1 MSERTIAVI
10 PARYASSRFPGK
22 PLALIAGKSMVQRC
36 YESTSLC
43 PDLAEVVVATDDER
57 IFHHV
62 QSFGGRVVMTS
73 PSHPTGTDRI
83 AEAVRGLDADLI
95 VNVQGDEPLMS
106 ADVLSRLIAA
116 MRTSGADMGTA
127 AVPFSALDGIDPA
140 NPNNVKVV
148 VDNRGFAL
156 YFSRALIPFPRE
168 GGSPLSPMLHWGL
181 YAYRR
186 EFLAQFVTWP
196 QGRLEACE
204 KLEQLRALENGARIM
219 VITANER
226 SVGVDTPE
234 DLKVVEDILRA
245 RGDH

>member
-36 YESTSLC
+36 YESTSQC

-57 IFHHV
+57 IFQHV

-116 MRTSGADMGTA
+116 MR
-127 AVPFSALDGIDPA
+127 FSALDGIDPA

-245 RGDH
+245 RDGK